1 MNNVDKKLQ
10 GEQKASREN
19 IKEMFER
26 SDEEL
31 N

>member
-10 GEQKASREN
+10 GEQKTSREN
-19 IKEMFER
+19 IQEIFEY
-26 SDEEL
+26 SDEEF